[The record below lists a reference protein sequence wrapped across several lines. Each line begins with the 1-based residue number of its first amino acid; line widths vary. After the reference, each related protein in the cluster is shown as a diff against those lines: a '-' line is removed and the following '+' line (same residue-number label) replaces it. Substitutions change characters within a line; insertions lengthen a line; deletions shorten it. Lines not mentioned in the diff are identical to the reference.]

1 MNHLTDSQLN
11 EYLDDTLDE
20 TTKIKFDSHLQT
32 CEDCSA
38 RLCELKFLF
47 TSLESLPEVKLRR
60 DLSPAILAR
69 LPQKQPRLWTPFFAA
84 QLGAALGLFFWLSV
98 QVTNFITPIISTSR
112 FPPFTMPNFQYAISN
127 FQFPNFHSLF
137 TIFISLFSIPKFQ
150 LPTFNL
156 PTFQP
161 SILNLST
168 FDLIFISASVFL
180 LWLVGNLSLLRNRS
194 GVQK

>member
-47 TSLESLPEVKLRR
+47 TSLESLPEVKMRR

-112 FPPFTMPNFQYAISN
+112 FPPFTMPNFQYAIS
-127 FQFPNFHSLF
+127 
-137 TIFISLFSIPKFQ
+137 ISLFSIPKFQ

-168 FDLIFISASVFL
+168 FSLILISACVFL